1 MLVFMHSLV
10 YLFACCCVILSG
22 HTKLLG
28 TALFDPRG
36 RPFAP
41 SELSLRLG
49 LVAVTVLS
57 AALLGFCWLIGCA
70 LFARFACALRVV
82 LEVAA
87 ASLAAHACYF
97 SLLAFVHAGET
108 SIVVC
113 HTHLLY

>member
-41 SELSLRLG
+41 SELSLWLG
-49 LVAVTVLS
+49 LAAVAVVS
-57 AALLGFCWLIGCA
+57 AALLGLCWLIGCA